1 MLDVR
6 PIAYVIPLAEQPFQS
21 LTPTITVVNNTE
33 HDCYLS
39 GLVMIYRRTT
49 GVMIYCSVLH
59 PQILDHNT
67 TANVAAETP
76 WSPPAPA
83 DDDYFIMCDTTAAPI
98 APDWFE
104 PTTQHLGT
112 FDFDIKPVA
121 MGIAPA
127 AHHATH
133 EQGGSDPILVGDL
146 GTAELDTNKVLAPD
160 GAGGLDWVYPPS
172 APLIESLPTAEMDD
186 TLVLSPD
193 GASGVHFV
201 AIAGGPGVMFDPQVL
216 TDGANIAWDLSLGGQ
231 ATVTLG
237 GNRTLDEA
245 SNKVNGGHYSLRIIQ
260 DGTGTRLITWHA
272 SYRFPAGV
280 DPCLSAAPNN
290 IDILLFLCDGTNL
303 DCVGMVSAVA

>member
-1 MLDVR
+1 MIDVR
-6 PIAYVIPLAEQPFQS
+6 PVAYVIPLAEQPFAS

-49 GVMIYCSVLH
+49 GLMIYCSVLH
-59 PQILDHNT
+59 PQILPRNS
-67 TANVAAETP
+67 TADVAAETP

-83 DDDYFIMCDTTAAPI
+83 DDDYFIMCDVTALPI
-98 APDWFE
+98 SPDWFE

-112 FDFDIKPVA
+112 FDFDIKPVG
-121 MGIAPA
+121 MGPAPA
-127 AHHATH
+127 AHAVTH
-133 EQGGSDPILVGDL
+133 EHGGSDPLKVENL
-146 GTAELDTNKVLAPD
+146 PTLETNPTMVLAPD
-160 GAGGLDWVYPPS
+160 GAGGV
-172 APLIESLPTAEMDD
+172 EFRAE
-186 TLVLSPD
+186 T
-193 GASGVHFV
+193 GG
-201 AIAGGPGVMFDPQVL
+201 GGPGVMFDPQVL

-237 GNRTLDEA
+237 GNRTLDGA
-245 SNKVNGGHYSLRIIQ
+245 TNLVDGGHYSLRVIQ
-260 DGTGTRLITWHA
+260 DATGTRLLSWHA
-272 SYRFPAGV
+272 TYRFPAGV